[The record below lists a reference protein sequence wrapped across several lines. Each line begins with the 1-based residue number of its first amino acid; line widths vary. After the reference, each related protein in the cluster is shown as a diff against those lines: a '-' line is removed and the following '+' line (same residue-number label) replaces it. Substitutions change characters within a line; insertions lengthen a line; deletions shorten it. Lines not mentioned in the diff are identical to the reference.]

1 MLSTQNRLMG
11 KSESPVGMVERA
23 DRSGKKRRSGFLEG
37 GLLLLLLLLLG
48 TLVALGVL
56 YSRGE

>member
-1 MLSTQNRLMG
+1 M
-11 KSESPVGMVERA
+11 GMVERA
-23 DRSGKKRRSGFLEG
+23 DRSGKKRRSCFLEG
-37 GLLLLLLLLLG
+37 GLLLLLLLLG

>member
-1 MLSTQNRLMG
+1 
-11 KSESPVGMVERA
+11 MVERA
-23 DRSGKKRRSGFLEG
+23 DRSEKRHSGFLEG

>member
-23 DRSGKKRRSGFLEG
+23 EWSGKTRSAFLER

-48 TLVALGVL
+48 ALVALGVL

>member
-1 MLSTQNRLMG
+1 
-11 KSESPVGMVERA
+11 MVERA